1 MQDTR
6 VRLALTTLP
15 RSDEGFTLVEV
26 LVAMVIT
33 LVALMGLLQSVQIV
47 NETNLR
53 NQMRDEAVRL
63 GGKQMNELM
72 SASYGADTPQDMF
85 ANYSVRSSL
94 RGLTNKY
101 YIHTERNRMN
111 APASPGTPPAT
122 SKIALVT
129 VHWRFKTFST
139 TLLMSSIKSQ

>member
-1 MQDTR
+1 MLDRR
-6 VRLALTTLP
+6 VQSAMSLRG
-15 RSDEGFTLVEV
+15 DGGFTLVEV

-53 NQMRDEAVRL
+53 NQMREEAVRL
-63 GGKQMNELM
+63 GGKQMNDLM
-72 SASYGADTPQDMF
+72 SASYGSPSTQDMF

-101 YIHTERNRMN
+101 YIQTVRQPITGTSTT
-111 APASPGTPPAT
+111 PAN
-122 SKIALVT
+122 SKLAVVT

-139 TLLMSSIKSQ
+139 TLQMSSIKSQ